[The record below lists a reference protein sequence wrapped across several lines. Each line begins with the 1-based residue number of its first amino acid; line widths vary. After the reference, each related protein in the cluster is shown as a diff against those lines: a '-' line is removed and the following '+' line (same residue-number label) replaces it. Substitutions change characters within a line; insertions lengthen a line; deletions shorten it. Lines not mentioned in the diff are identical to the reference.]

1 MAELLDNLK
10 QLVELDRSF
19 GIEFQGKPAV
29 LPGEGL
35 GASAAGRTTPVSRP
49 PSPVVPLP
57 AANVAPAQ
65 PQAAPGSQRPAVPA
79 ASGLA
84 AADLAAIASAVA
96 GCRACGLCAQRTTT
110 VPGEGAPAP
119 EVVFIGE
126 GPGADEDA
134 SGRPFVGAAGQL
146 LDKMITAMGFAR
158 SEVFI
163 CNVVKCRPP
172 GNRAPE
178 PDEIA
183 ACQPFLEAQLGVL
196 KPKVICLLGATPLK
210 ALLGLSGI
218 TRLHGQRQV
227 WRGIPVI
234 PTFHPAYLLRNAEAK
249 KPAWEDLKAVLG
261 VLGREP
267 PRR

>member
-19 GIEFQGKPAV
+19 GIEFQGKPPAGT
-29 LPGEGL
+29 LPPL
-35 GASAAGRTTPVSRP
+35 
-49 PSPVVPLP
+49 PSPP
-57 AANVAPAQ
+57 
-65 PQAAPGSQRPAVPA
+65 RPA
-79 ASGLA
+79 ASVAPPAASLPRPAPPAALPYTPSALPASSGLPS
-84 AADLAAIASAVA
+84 ADLAAIAATIA
-96 GCRACGLCAQRTTT
+96 QCRACGLCGQRTNT
-110 VPGEGAPAP
+110 VPGEGSPTPA
-119 EVVFIGE
+119 VVFVGE

-134 SGRPFVGAAGQL
+134 SGKPFVGAAGQL
-146 LDKMITAMGFAR
+146 LDKMITAMGLAR
-158 SEVFI
+158 DEVFI

-183 ACQPFLEAQLGVL
+183 ACLPFLTAQLDAL

-227 WRGIPVI
+227 WRGVPVI

-249 KPAWEDLKAVLG
+249 KPAWDDLKLVLG

-267 PRR
+267 PKR

>member
-1 MAELLDNLK
+1 MADLLDNLK
-10 QLVELDRSF
+10 QLVELDRTF
-19 GIEFQGKPAV
+19 GIEFQGKPA
-29 LPGEGL
+29 L
-35 GASAAGRTTPVSRP
+35 GAQPPAPSAQR
-49 PSPVVPLP
+49 P
-57 AANVAPAQ
+57 AAKDQRPA
-65 PQAAPGSQRPAVPA
+65 ASSQRPATSDQQPA
-79 ASGLA
+79 ASTPRTAPAPPALSGLP
-84 AADLAAIASAVA
+84 AADLEAIAVA
-96 GCRACGLCAQRTTT
+96 IAQCRACGLCERRTRT
-110 VPGEGAPAP
+110 VPGEGPATP
-119 EVVFIGE
+119 DIVFVGE

-146 LDKMITAMGFAR
+146 LEKMIGAMGFQR

-178 PDEIA
+178 PEEMS
-183 ACQPFLEAQLGVL
+183 ACMPFLEAQLTAL
-196 KPKVICLLGATPLK
+196 RPKVICLLGATPLK

-218 TRLHGQRQV
+218 TRLHGQRQE

-249 KPAWEDLKAVLG
+249 KPAWEDLKAVLA

-267 PRR
+267 PKR

>member
-1 MAELLDNLK
+1 MGDLLDNLR
-10 QLVELDRSF
+10 QLVELDRTF
-19 GIEFQGKPAV
+19 GIEFQGKPAAAPL
-29 LPGEGL
+29 LPV
-35 GASAAGRTTPVSRP
+35 SAALRAAAAATVTP
-49 PSPVVPLP
+49 
-57 AANVAPAQ
+57 AIAP
-65 PQAAPGSQRPAVPA
+65 QRPAPVVRQDIVYTPPPGMPVS
-79 ASGLA
+79 SGMA
-84 AADLAAIASAVA
+84 AADLDALAAAIAQ
-96 GCRACGLCAQRTTT
+96 CRACGLCQGRTKT
-110 VPGEGAPAP
+110 VPGEGATSPAL
-119 EVVFIGE
+119 VFVGE

-146 LDKMITAMGFAR
+146 LDKMIVAMGLQRAD
-158 SEVFI
+158 VFI

-183 ACQPFLEAQLGVL
+183 ACMPYLEAQLTAL
-196 KPKVICLLGATPLK
+196 KPSVICLLGATPLK

-218 TRLHGQRQV
+218 TRLHGQRHE

-249 KPAWEDLKAVLG
+249 KPAWEDLKIVLG
-261 VLGREP
+261 ILGREA